1 VLSPQRRFRA
11 GEANARDAAVSLH
24 GWFGRHEP
32 DLAASHWDEGRF
44 VTGCTVCGAAMIKL
58 PGLPW
63 KLREGTRAG

>member
-1 VLSPQRRFRA
+1 
-11 GEANARDAAVSLH
+11 VSLH

-63 KLREGTRAG
+63 KLREGARGD